1 MNLTLDEIQN
11 FKGKYPKQI
20 WSLFF
25 SEMWERFCFYGMR
38 GMLVFFM
45 ISQLNFHEKEANLQ
59 YGATQAFVYAFT
71 FVGGLFADKILGFRK
86 SLFWGGLLM
95 IVGSLILATDPHKF
109 FFLGIAFTV
118 VGTGFF
124 KPNISSMVGQLYKPN
139 DSRADAGFSL
149 FYAGINLGA
158 LLGGYLCI
166 AIGKGELLSHLIPE
180 GLHWNV
186 AFGLAAIVMVISLVN
201 FIFTQRSLGTIGLQP
216 GHPNHEVKS
225 APMPKWKEYG
235 VYILSLIFIPIIMK
249 MVSVPE
255 YTDYFM
261 WIVGPLTILYLFYE
275 FSRID
280 QDLYKNPFSLKGRL
294 SREKYILNSLLIL
307 VIYLSLILYSY
318 YKMNWLYCLP
328 IIPLSWFNIVFQ
340 TKRCHDI
347 NLNGWYQLIPFFG
360 IYLLLKK
367 GDIGKN
373 DYGTTEITH
382 NKTLDPSIKKL
393 YAALIF
399 ILFSIVFW
407 GIYEQ
412 SGGSLSIFAAKNL
425 NKDLL
430 GLDPNGVNNSG
441 GAFFI
446 IFLAP
451 LLGLLWIWMNKKK
464 IEPNTIIKFGLG
476 FIFLGLGYYVLFA
489 TRLFADL
496 QGVTSLNFFTL
507 ALLVITLG
515 ELCLSPIGL
524 SIMTKLSTKNLQG
537 MMMGMWF
544 LASAYGQYVAG
555 IIGAGLA
562 DAKEGSTNYDALIT
576 YTEGYKQLALYAV
589 IAGVVLI
596 LISPLIKKL
605 MQEVK

>member
-1 MNLTLDEIQN
+1 MSLTLDEIQN
-11 FKGKYPKQI
+11 FKGKYPRQI

-166 AIGKGELLSHLIPE
+166 AIGKGEFLGNIIAEEMRWHI
-180 GLHWNV
+180 
-186 AFGLAAIVMVISLVN
+186 AFGLASIVMVVSLIN
-201 FIFTQRSLGTIGLQP
+201 FVFTQRTLGTIGLQP
-216 GHPNHEVKS
+216 GHPLAEEKT
-225 APMPKWKEYG
+225 APIPKWKEYG
-235 VYILSLIFIPIIMK
+235 VYVLSLIFVPIIMT
-249 MVSVPE
+249 MVAKTE

-261 WIVGPLTILYLFYE
+261 WTIGPLTLIYLFYE
-275 FSRID
+275 MSKVTASER
-280 QDLYKNPFSLKGRL
+280 
-294 SREKYILNSLLIL
+294 
-307 VIYLSLILYSY
+307 
-318 YKMNWLYCLP
+318 
-328 IIPLSWFNIVFQ
+328 
-340 TKRCHDI
+340 
-347 NLNGWYQLIPFFG
+347 
-360 IYLLLKK
+360 
-367 GDIGKN
+367 
-373 DYGTTEITH
+373 
-382 NKTLDPSIKKL
+382 KKL
-393 YAALIF
+393 WAALVF
-399 ILFSIVFW
+399 IIFSIIFW

-451 LLGLLWIWMNKKK
+451 LIGLLWIWLNKRK

-496 QGVTSLNFFTL
+496 QGITSLNFFTL
-507 ALLVITLG
+507 ALLIITLG

-555 IIGAGLA
+555 IIGASLA
-562 DAKEGSTNYDALIT
+562 TAKEGSTNYDELIT
-576 YTEGYKQLALYAV
+576 YTDGYKQLGLYAV

-596 LISPLIKKL
+596 LISPYVKKL
-605 MQEVK
+605 MQDVK

>member
-11 FKGKYPKQI
+11 FKGKYPRQI

-45 ISQLNFHEKEANLQ
+45 ISQLNLHEKEANLQ
-59 YGATQAFVYAFT
+59 YAATQAFVYAFT
-71 FVGGLFADKILGFRK
+71 FIGGLFADKILGFRK
-86 SLFWGGLLM
+86 SLFWGGILM
-95 IVGSLILATDPHKF
+95 IIGSIILATDPHKF

-158 LLGGYLCI
+158 LLGGYFCI
-166 AIGKGELLSHLIPE
+166 TIGKGEILAKVIPE
-180 GLHWNV
+180 EMRWNV
-186 AFGLAAIVMVISLVN
+186 AFGLAAIVMVVSLIN
-201 FIFTQRSLGTIGLQP
+201 FVFTQRSLGTIGLQP
-216 GHPNHEVKS
+216 GHPLNEVKS
-225 APMPKWKEYG
+225 APIPKWQEYG
-235 VYILSLIFIPIIMK
+235 VYVLSLIFVPIIMI
-249 MVSVPE
+249 MVAKTE

-261 WIVGPLTILYLFYE
+261 WTVGPLTLIYLFYE
-275 FSRID
+275 MTKVTPAERN
-280 QDLYKNPFSLKGRL
+280 K
-294 SREKYILNSLLIL
+294 LL
-307 VIYLSLILYSY
+307 
-318 YKMNWLYCLP
+318 
-328 IIPLSWFNIVFQ
+328 
-340 TKRCHDI
+340 
-347 NLNGWYQLIPFFG
+347 
-360 IYLLLKK
+360 
-367 GDIGKN
+367 
-373 DYGTTEITH
+373 
-382 NKTLDPSIKKL
+382 
-393 YAALIF
+393 AALVF
-399 ILFSIVFW
+399 ILFSILFW

-425 NKDLL
+425 NNDLL

-451 LLGLLWIWMNKKK
+451 LIGLLWIWMSKRK

-489 TRLFADL
+489 TRFFANL
-496 QGVTSLNFFTL
+496 QGITSLNFFTI

-562 DAKEGSTNYDALIT
+562 TAKEGSTNYDALIT
-576 YTEGYKQLALYAV
+576 YTDGYKQLGLYAV
-589 IAGVVLI
+589 IAGVILI
-596 LISPLIKKL
+596 LISPFVKKL
-605 MQEVK
+605 MQEVR

>member
-1 MNLTLDEIQN
+1 MSLTLDEIQN

-45 ISQLNFHEKEANLQ
+45 ISQLNFHEREANLQ

-71 FVGGLFADKILGFRK
+71 FIGGLFADKILGFRK

-158 LLGGYLCI
+158 LLGGYFCI
-166 AIGKGELLSHLIPE
+166 AIGKGEILSGVIPE
-180 GLHWNV
+180 MLRWNI
-186 AFGLAAIVMVISLVN
+186 AFGLAAVVMVISLIN
-201 FIFTQRSLGTIGLQP
+201 FVFTQRSLGTIGLQP
-216 GHPNHEVKS
+216 GHPENETKS
-225 APMPKWKEYG
+225 APIPKWQEYG
-235 VYILSLIFIPIIMK
+235 VYVLSLIFVPIIMV
-249 MVSVPE
+249 MVAKTE

-261 WIVGPLTILYLFYE
+261 WTIGPLTLIYLFYE
-275 FSRID
+275 
-280 QDLYKNPFSLKGRL
+280 
-294 SREKYILNSLLIL
+294 
-307 VIYLSLILYSY
+307 
-318 YKMNWLYCLP
+318 M
-328 IIPLSWFNIVFQ
+328 
-340 TKRCHDI
+340 TKVTSAER
-347 NLNGWYQLIPFFG
+347 
-360 IYLLLKK
+360 
-367 GDIGKN
+367 
-373 DYGTTEITH
+373 
-382 NKTLDPSIKKL
+382 NKLW
-393 YAALIF
+393 AALVF
-399 ILFSIVFW
+399 ILFSILFW

-451 LLGLLWIWMNKKK
+451 LIGLLWIWLGKRK

-476 FIFLGLGYYVLFA
+476 FIFLGLGYYILFA
-489 TRLFADL
+489 TRLFANL
-496 QGVTSLNFFTL
+496 QGITSLNFFTI

-562 DAKEGSTNYDALIT
+562 TAKEGSTNYDALIT
-576 YTEGYKQLALYAV
+576 YTDGYKQLGLYAV

-596 LISPLIKKL
+596 LISPLVKKL
-605 MQEVK
+605 MQDVK

>member
-1 MNLTLDEIQN
+1 MNLTLDEIQD
-11 FKGKYPKQI
+11 FKGKYPRQI

-45 ISQLNFHEKEANLQ
+45 ISQLDFHEREANLQ

-71 FVGGLFADKILGFRK
+71 FIGGLFADKILGFRK

-95 IVGSLILATDPHKF
+95 IIGSLILAADPHQF

-166 AIGKGELLSHLIPE
+166 AIGKGEILAKMIPE
-180 GLHWNV
+180 ALRWNI
-186 AFGLAAIVMVISLVN
+186 AFGLAAVVMVISLIN
-201 FIFTQRSLGTIGLQP
+201 FVFTQKMLGPIGLQP
-216 GHPNHEVKS
+216 GHPENETKS
-225 APMPKWKEYG
+225 APIPKWLEYG
-235 VYILSLIFIPIIMK
+235 VYVLSLIFVPIIMV
-249 MVSVPE
+249 MVAKTE

-261 WIVGPLTILYLFYE
+261 WTVGPLTLVYLFYE
-275 FSRID
+275 MS
-280 QDLYKNPFSLKGRL
+280 K
-294 SREKYILNSLLIL
+294 
-307 VIYLSLILYSY
+307 V
-318 YKMNWLYCLP
+318 
-328 IIPLSWFNIVFQ
+328 
-340 TKRCHDI
+340 T
-347 NLNGWYQLIPFFG
+347 
-360 IYLLLKK
+360 
-367 GDIGKN
+367 
-373 DYGTTEITH
+373 
-382 NKTLDPSIKKL
+382 PSERKKL
-393 YAALIF
+393 WAALVF
-399 ILFSIVFW
+399 ILFSILFW

-451 LLGLLWIWMNKKK
+451 LIGLLWIWMNKRK

-476 FIFLGLGYYVLFA
+476 FIFLGLGYYILFA
-489 TRLFADL
+489 TRFFADL
-496 QGVTSLNFFTL
+496 QGITSLNFFTI

-562 DAKEGSTNYDALIT
+562 TAKEGSTNYDALIT
-576 YTEGYKQLALYAV
+576 YTDGYKQLGLYAV
-589 IAGVVLI
+589 IAGIALI
-596 LISPLIKKL
+596 VISPFVKKL
-605 MQEVK
+605 MQDVK